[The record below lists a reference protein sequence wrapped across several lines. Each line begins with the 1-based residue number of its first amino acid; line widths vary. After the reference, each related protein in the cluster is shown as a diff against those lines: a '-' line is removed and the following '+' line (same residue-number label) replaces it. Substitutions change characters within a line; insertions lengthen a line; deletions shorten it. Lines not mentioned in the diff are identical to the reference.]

1 MLELVM
7 AAAVAGFQPA
17 PCALENVPAGYED
30 KHGIQCGWVTVPRSA
45 ETSEDRT
52 LLLWIARIRGAGS
65 EPRAEP
71 VLYINGGPGIAT
83 IDSIL
88 PYLAESKTMALLG
101 EGRELILFDQR
112 GTGRSEEK
120 LCPELLDTL
129 NSISAE
135 ALEAGEEEARQRAEF
150 AKCRASIEARGL
162 DLAAYTTT
170 ATVHDIEHIRRALG
184 VKRWNLA
191 AISYGTLVAL
201 DAMRTYPVTIR
212 SVVLNSPYPPN
223 SAAWAEQAT
232 SAAGGFAAIDRACGS
247 HPTCRERFGALMPKL
262 EQVLARLER
271 EPLADGDKRVTGRQF
286 LGAIWPLAVRS
297 STVKFVP
304 LAIHRVHAGDEA
316 LIRSLVA
323 TYAGGGSF
331 GGFSPA
337 MARAVACYEAGVTA
351 PWYARARSLH
361 PAMVS
366 GAPDDSWDRLCAGF
380 RPGYAPAAFFAPVAS
395 NIPTLIY
402 AGSLDPATP
411 SIDAYQTGRLLTRAT
426 IVEVPGAAH
435 GPIGVDECTMAIAGE
450 FLEKPETPPSV
461 DCMAQR
467 TPIEFA
473 TEGLDDLLKPPS
485 K

>member
-1 MLELVM
+1 MLELLM
-7 AAAVAGFQPA
+7 AAAMANFQPA
-17 PCALENVPAGYED
+17 PCALEGVPPDYET

-52 LLLWIARIRGAGS
+52 LRLWVARIRGSGPD
-65 EPRAEP
+65 PRVEP

-83 IDSIL
+83 VDSIV
-88 PYLAESKTMALLG
+88 PYLDESKTMALLR
-101 EGRELILFDQR
+101 EGRDLILFDQR

-120 LCPELLDTL
+120 LCPELLDAL

-135 ALEAGEEEARQRAEF
+135 ALDPGEEEESQRAEF
-150 AKCRASIEARGL
+150 AKCRASVEANGL

-201 DAMRTYPVTIR
+201 DAMRTYPDTIR
-212 SVVLNSPYPPN
+212 AVVLNSPYPPN

-232 SAAGGFAAIDRACGS
+232 SAAAGFAAIDRACGAQ
-247 HPTCRERFGALMPKL
+247 PTCRDRFGALMPKL
-262 EQVLARLER
+262 EQILARLER
-271 EPLADGDKRVTGRQF
+271 EPLADGDKRITGRQF

-304 LAIHRVHAGDEA
+304 LAIHRAHAGDEA

-337 MARAVACYEAGVTA
+337 MARAVSCYEGGSTTA
-351 PWYARARSLH
+351 SFARARSLH

-366 GAPDDSWDRLCAGF
+366 GAPDDSWDRLCAAF

-395 NIPTLIY
+395 EIPTLIY

-411 SIDAYQTGRLLTRAT
+411 VIDAYQTTRLLPRAT
-426 IVEVPGAAH
+426 IVEVAGSSH
-435 GPIGVDECTMAIAGE
+435 GPVAADDCTVAIGRA
-450 FLEKPETPPSV
+450 FLVKPATAPDLS
-461 DCMAQR
+461 CMAQR
-467 TPIEFA
+467 PAIEFA
-473 TEGLDDLLKPPS
+473 TEGLDEILNPPS
-485 K
+485 A